1 MKIILTIMLF
11 VYNSFAMEPEGLNNN
26 KSISQKTHS
35 IEVLEQNIESA
46 GIKLKSKDL
55 KTIET
60 LVDSFKRSKYKEFSK
75 MLAGLVLEKYYQEEN
90 QHTEKEKNDLAE
102 VFFGRTLNL
111 SKDKLKEIEKEERQ
125 PHIIQV
131 LFNTE
136 NTSPAIAEILQKVCH
151 KDDDLSSFKNK
162 IAESILKKDGCLYLL
177 FYKLKNA
184 AKSGPGKFLLNT
196 LMTCLIVGGGTHIN

>member
-1 MKIILTIMLF
+1 
-11 VYNSFAMEPEGLNNN
+11 MEQEERNNK
-26 KSISQKTHS
+26 KSISQKHS
-35 IEVLEQNIESA
+35 IEIIEQNIEAA
-46 GIKLKSKDL
+46 GINLNPKDL

-60 LVDSFKRSKYKEFSK
+60 LVDSFKGSNYKEFSK
-75 MLAGLVLEKYYQEEN
+75 ILAGLVLEKYYQEEN

-111 SKDKLKEIEKEERQ
+111 SRDELKKIEKEERQ
-125 PHIIQV
+125 QHIIQV

-136 NTSPAIAEILQKVCH
+136 NTSPAIAEILQEVCH
-151 KDDDLSSFKNK
+151 KGDDISSLKNK
-162 IAESILKKDGCLYLL
+162 VAESILKKGGCLDR
-177 FYKLKNA
+177 FFNKLENA